1 MASMTLDQDKQRFA
15 EWRSQRQQRQPIPD
29 GLWRVACNH
38 ISTLG
43 ISRVAR
49 EFRLNDTKLREKAV
63 QAGIVLSRR
72 GKRKTPRSKRVAFQ
86 ELSLD
91 RMFAPHGATLQQHR
105 DANQHEYTI
114 SHGAILSGTANQHS
128 ARAQTAGL
136 RTEN

>member
-1 MASMTLDQDKQRFA
+1 MANISLDQDKQRFA
-15 EWRSQRQQRQPIPD
+15 EWRSQGQQRQPIPD
-29 GLWRVACNH
+29 ELWRLACNH

-91 RMFAPHGATLQQHR
+91 RMFAPPIPSLVLERPDGMRVRIEGQLP
-105 DANQHEYTI
+105 DAEYV
-114 SHGAILSGTANQHS
+114 SKLAACFLK
-128 ARAQTAGL
+128 
-136 RTEN
+136 